1 MRIKIGLK
9 SVPGTI
15 IPIEYN
21 YALYL
26 GLRRLLFQYLK
37 VSKPKTATQ
46 YKRRLPDFTYS
57 QLQIPQR
64 RAEPGMLHIDSPY
77 FSLYLSSD
85 DDQFLKHTFA
95 AVQAGG
101 RLSFFSHSFPLA
113 GVEVLEDPEISASEL
128 RGRMISPLLLARHLD
143 KKVQFLTPHSPDLNA
158 AFTSDLLGRFA
169 ATRGGMPASREVSFD
184 LDQGYLAR
192 AKSSTRLITVRGTH
206 FRLIWAP
213 FTLRADPEVLRFAY
227 RAGLGERR
235 AYGFGMFELLDHTR

>member
-9 SVPGTI
+9 AAPGTV

-26 GLRRLLFQYLK
+26 GLRRLLFRYLK
-37 VSKPKTATQ
+37 ARKPKAATQ
-46 YKRRLPDFTYS
+46 YKRRLPDFTFS

-64 RAEPGMLHIDSPY
+64 RAEPGLLHIDSPY
-77 FSLYLSSD
+77 ISLYLGSD
-85 DDQFLKHTFA
+85 DDQFLKHAFA

-101 RLSFFSHSFPLA
+101 MLSFFSHKFLLA
-113 GVEVLEDPEISASEL
+113 GVEVLEDPDFTTCEL
-128 RGRMISPLLLARHLD
+128 RGRMISPLLLARRLD

-158 AFTSDLLGRFA
+158 VFTSELLTRFA
-169 ATRGGMPASREVSFD
+169 AARGGMPAAREVSLD

-192 AKSSTRLITVRGTH
+192 TKSATRLITVRGTH

-235 AYGFGMFELLDHTR
+235 TYGFGMFELPDSAR